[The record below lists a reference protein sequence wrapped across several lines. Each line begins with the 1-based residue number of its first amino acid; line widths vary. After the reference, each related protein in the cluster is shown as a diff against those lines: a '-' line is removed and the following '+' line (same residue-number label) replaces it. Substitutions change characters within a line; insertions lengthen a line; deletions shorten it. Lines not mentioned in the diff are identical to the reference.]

1 MLRQAAPLSQESV
14 SRRPVRSFVRRSG
27 RMTPAQRR
35 ALDRHLPTYGLP
47 ADRALNLAEAFGR
60 KAPRC
65 AEIGFGAGDA
75 LLAMAGAS
83 PERDFL
89 GVEVHEPGVGRLL
102 HRAAERGLPNLRV
115 IVGDAAEVLERCLPE
130 CSLRDV
136 YLFFP
141 DPWPKKRHHKRRL
154 VNPAFA
160 RLVANRL
167 VPGGRFLLATD
178 WLPYAEHMMAVLEA
192 EPALR
197 NLAGRGRYS
206 PRAPERPLTRF
217 ERRAAG
223 LGHAVR
229 DLAFVRTHSDP
240 ADPRAE
246 PRPLAP
252 GRRNEACR

>member
-1 MLRQAAPLSQESV
+1 
-14 SRRPVRSFVRRSG
+14 
-27 RMTPAQRR
+27 MTPAQRR

-47 ADRALNLAEAFGR
+47 ADRFLILAEAFGR
-60 KAPRC
+60 EAPCC

-102 HRAAERGLPNLRV
+102 HRVAERGLPNLRV

-160 RLVANRL
+160 RLVASRL
-167 VPGGRFLLATD
+167 APGGRFLLATD

-197 NLAGRGRYS
+197 NLEGRGRYS

-223 LGHAVR
+223 LGHTVR
-229 DLAFVRTHSDP
+229 DLAFVRVHSDP

-252 GRRNEACR
+252 GRRSGERPTGRAYAAAIRSTLIVPSK

>member
-1 MLRQAAPLSQESV
+1 
-14 SRRPVRSFVRRSG
+14 
-27 RMTPAQRR
+27 MTPAQRR
-35 ALDRHLPTYGLP
+35 ALDRHLPTYGVS
-47 ADRALNLAEAFGR
+47 ADRALNLSEVFR
-60 KAPRC
+60 REAPRC

-75 LLAMAGAS
+75 LLAMAAAS

-102 HRAAERGLPNLRV
+102 HRAAERSLPNLRV

-130 CSLRDV
+130 RSLLDV

-154 VNPAFA
+154 VNPAFVQ
-160 RLVANRL
+160 LVASRM

-192 EPALR
+192 EPGLR
-197 NLAGRGRYS
+197 NLAGRGCYS

-223 LGHAVR
+223 LGHTVR
-229 DLAFVRTHSDP
+229 DLAFVRIKLG
-240 ADPRAE
+240 E
-246 PRPLAP
+246 K
-252 GRRNEACR
+252 